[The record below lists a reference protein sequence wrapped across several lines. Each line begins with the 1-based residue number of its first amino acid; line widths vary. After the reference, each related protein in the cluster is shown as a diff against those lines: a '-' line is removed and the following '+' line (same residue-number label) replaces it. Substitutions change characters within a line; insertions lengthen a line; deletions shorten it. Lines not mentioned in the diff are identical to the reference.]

1 MPQSALKG
9 KVRSYTLTFQDG
21 SVKQAMLEASGG
33 AFLREQLGLDV
44 NEAQLEGYILDGSSA
59 PKAGA
64 VARVTLNGVQG
75 LMTFVQSVPGPIPA
89 ADKALGAPI
98 RGRWRARG

>member
-33 AFLREQLGLDV
+33 AYLREQLGLDA
-44 NEAQLEGYILDGSSA
+44 NEVLLEGRILDGSPA

-75 LMTFVQSVPGPIPA
+75 LMTFVQSVPSPFSEV
-89 ADKALGAPI
+89 DKVLGAPI